1 MRYTVRRRIS
11 LPKLPNI
18 SKKWLM
24 LFLVSGLIVYAFY
37 VSESHLK
44 PTLLAIAEARAT
56 AIATTTINNVINEQ
70 ISQGLDYQNL
80 VSVKVDD
87 RGRVV
92 LMQPNTVEFNRLA
105 SHVTIKVQES
115 LRQISEEKIRIPFGQ
130 VLGSQILASYGPKIT
145 VTVIPIGTVQ
155 VKVIDTFEQAGINQT
170 KHMIYIVANT
180 QVRIVVPLVSKSVEV
195 ITRVPISEYVV
206 MGEVPNTYVQI
217 PFPLSN
223 LFKNG
228 EGTGSINGNGQP

>member
-11 LPKLPNI
+11 LPKI
-18 SKKWLM
+18 SNVSKRWLIF
-24 LFLVSGLIVYAFY
+24 FLLGGLMIYGFY
-37 VSESHLK
+37 MIEGHLK

-56 AIATTTINNVINEQ
+56 AIATTTINNVVNEE
-70 ISQGLDYQNL
+70 ISRGMNYQSL

-105 SHVTIKVQES
+105 SHVTIKVQQGLE
-115 LRQISEEKIRIPFGQ
+115 QISEEKIYIPFGQ
-130 VLGSQILASYGPKIT
+130 VLGSQILASYGPKIS

-223 LFKNG
+223 IFKNG
-228 EGTGSINGNGQP
+228 ESMGNGTEH

>member
-1 MRYTVRRRIS
+1 MRYAVRRRLL
-11 LPKLPNI
+11 LPKLPKV
-18 SKKWLM
+18 SKKWL
-24 LFLVSGLIVYAFY
+24 LIFVLTGFAIYMFY
-37 VSESHLK
+37 VTESHLK

-70 ISQGLDYQNL
+70 ISKGTDNQNL
-80 VSVKVDD
+80 LSVKVDD

-105 SHVTIKVQES
+105 SHVTIQVQES

-195 ITRVPISEYVV
+195 VTRVPISEYVV
-206 MGEVPNTYVQI
+206 MGEVPNTYVQF

-223 LFKNG
+223 LLKNG
-228 EGTGSINGNGQP
+228 ENGNGNGQN

>member
-1 MRYTVRRRIS
+1 MRYTLHRKVV
-11 LPKLPNI
+11 LPKLPGL
-18 SKKWLM
+18 SPKWLI
-24 LFLVSGLIVYAFY
+24 LFSLTGLFIYFFY
-37 VSESHLK
+37 TVESHLK

-56 AIATTTINNVINEQ
+56 AIATTTVNNVINEH
-70 ISQGLDYQNL
+70 IFQGTDHQNL

-105 SHVTIKVQES
+105 SQVTIKVQEN
-115 LRQISEEKIRIPFGQ
+115 LRQIAEEKIQIPFGQ

-195 ITRVPISEYVV
+195 VTRVPISEYVV
-206 MGEVPNTYVQI
+206 IGEVPNTYVQL
-217 PFPLSN
+217 PLPLSD
-223 LFKNG
+223 LLKNG
-228 EGTGSINGNGQP
+228 EGSGNGSLNGQN

>member
-1 MRYTVRRRIS
+1 MRYAVRRRLL
-11 LPKLPNI
+11 LPKFPNV

-24 LFLVSGLIVYAFY
+24 LFAFTGLLIY
-37 VSESHLK
+37 VFFRVESHLK

-70 ISQGLDYQNL
+70 ISQGTEYQNM

-105 SHVTIKVQES
+105 SHITIKVQDR

-130 VLGSQILASYGPKIT
+130 VLGSKILASYGPDIT

-170 KHMIYIVANT
+170 KHEIYIVANT

-206 MGEVPNTYVQI
+206 IGEVPNTYVQF

-228 EGTGSINGNGQP
+228 EAPEN

>member
-1 MRYTVRRRIS
+1 MRYAVRRRIS
-11 LPKLPNI
+11 LPKIPNV
-18 SKKWLM
+18 SKRWLIF
-24 LFLVSGLIVYAFY
+24 FLLSGLFVYGFF
-37 VSESHLK
+37 VIESHLK
-44 PTLLAIAEARAT
+44 PTLLAIAEARAI
-56 AIATTTINNVINEQ
+56 AIATTTINNVINEE
-70 ISQGLDYQNL
+70 ISQEMNYQSL

-105 SHVTIKVQES
+105 SHVTIKVQEG
-115 LRQISEEKIRIPFGQ
+115 LQQISEEKIYIPFGQ
-130 VLGSQILASYGPKIT
+130 VLGSQILASYGPKIS
-145 VTVIPIGTVQ
+145 VTIIPIGTVQ

-217 PFPLSN
+217 PFPLSSMFN
-223 LFKNG
+223 NG
-228 EGTGSINGNGQP
+228 EGTGSGNEH

>member
-1 MRYTVRRRIS
+1 MRYAVRRRLS
-11 LPKLPNI
+11 LPKLSNA
-18 SKKWLM
+18 SKRWLT
-24 LFLVSGLIVYAFY
+24 LFLSIGLIIY
-37 VSESHLK
+37 VFFLIESHLK

-70 ISQGLDYQNL
+70 ISQGTEYQNL

-105 SHVTIKVQES
+105 SHITIKVQDR

-130 VLGSQILASYGPKIT
+130 VLGSKILASYGPDIT

-170 KHMIYIVANT
+170 KHEIYIVANT

-206 MGEVPNTYVQI
+206 IGEVPNTYVQF

-223 LFKNG
+223 LLKNG
-228 EGTGSINGNGQP
+228 EVTEN